1 MTGPTLFHD
10 RTELTLGKQTV
21 RTAIVRLH
29 RAIPDCPGRAPN
41 ARLAL
46 ELVSSAMDLF
56 CSVAR
61 GGAGAPLLARRH
73 AKAAVE
79 LVARLES

>member
-1 MTGPTLFHD
+1 MTLD
-10 RTELTLGKQTV
+10 RTELTLGK
-21 RTAIVRLH
+21 RLH

-46 ELVSSAMDLF
+46 ELVSSAMALF
-56 CSVAR
+56 CSV
-61 GGAGAPLLARRH
+61 ARRH